1 MGGNKKAINT
11 LIIMQNGNGK
21 NQKNQ
26 VNKNEAGGTQKAF
39 SLIKGNH
46 KLFLSCMNKS

>member
-26 VNKNEAGGTQKAF
+26 VNKNEAGVTQKVFF
-39 SLIKGNH
+39 SSQK
-46 KLFLSCMNKS
+46 KS

>member
-26 VNKNEAGGTQKAF
+26 VNKNEAGGIQKAF
-39 SLIKGNH
+39 SLTKGNH
-46 KLFLSCMNKS
+46 KLFYLV